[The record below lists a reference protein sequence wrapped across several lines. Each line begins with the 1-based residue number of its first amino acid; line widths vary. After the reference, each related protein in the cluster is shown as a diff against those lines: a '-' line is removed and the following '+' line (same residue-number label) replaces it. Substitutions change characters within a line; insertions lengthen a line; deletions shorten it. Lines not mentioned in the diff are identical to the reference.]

1 MHPALPAP
9 AQGVGEAV
17 LFRNKQRFVEWG
29 RERRFGCTFAV
40 APGLDNGLLVKMIHA
55 QQVQDAAEAAVA
67 LAQRVAEKKKNPLV
81 FELPG
86 EDEPVEA
93 GVMSEEA
100 IRNMLFTQ
108 PWRFKLPVYFQP
120 HPGPAMLTA
129 FSAFQRIQKE
139 KQEQL
144 LAR

>member
-1 MHPALPAP
+1 M
-9 AQGVGEAV
+9 
-17 LFRNKQRFVEWG
+17 EWG

-40 APGLDNGLLVKMIHA
+40 APGLDNALLVKMIRA
-55 QQVQDAAEAAVA
+55 QQMNDAAEAAA
-67 LAQRVAEKKKNPLV
+67 AAAQRAAERKRNPLS
-81 FELPG
+81 FELPQ
-86 EDEPVEA
+86 EDEPVVEA
-93 GVMSEEA
+93 AVMSEEA
-100 IRNMLFTQ
+100 IRNMLYTQ

-139 KQEQL
+139 RQEQL